1 MNLKFIGLSLI
12 LVLTVLCGFGF
23 GGEIFAAG
31 EGWCAPVNFGSAR
44 ITAAAVGTPD
54 RGNGVTVFGMT
65 EPAVTGMEKLLP
77 DSWKN
82 PDLSVN
88 MRKFSPAASRGCR
101 ERRGKGFAPISVTG
115 CGTGFIRN
123 CRSGGRLLCRSV
135 EFPAVTGN
143 SGI

>member
-12 LVLTVLCGFGF
+12 LVLTALCGFGF

-77 DSWKN
+77 DSWKK
-82 PDLSVN
+82 S
-88 MRKFSPAASRGCR
+88 
-101 ERRGKGFAPISVTG
+101 
-115 CGTGFIRN
+115 GFIGEYAEVQPCGEQGFHPDFRGRPRHRLYSELPAG
-123 CRSGGRLLCRSV
+123 RSPPVPFC
-135 EFPAVTGN
+135 
-143 SGI
+143 

>member
-12 LVLTVLCGFGF
+12 LVLTALCGFGF

-77 DSWKN
+77 DSWKK
-82 PDLSVN
+82 S
-88 MRKFSPAASRGCR
+88 
-101 ERRGKGFAPISVTG
+101 
-115 CGTGFIRN
+115 GFIGEYAEVQPGGEQGLPGTAGKKFHPDFRGRPRHRLYSELPAG
-123 CRSGGRLLCRSV
+123 RSPPVPFC
-135 EFPAVTGN
+135 
-143 SGI
+143 

>member
-44 ITAAAVGTPD
+44 ITAAAVGTSD

-77 DSWKN
+77 DSWKK
-82 PDLSVN
+82 S
-88 MRKFSPAASRGCR
+88 
-101 ERRGKGFAPISVTG
+101 
-115 CGTGFIRN
+115 GFIGEYAEVQPCGEQGLPGTAGKRLRPDFRDRLRHRLYSKLPVG
-123 CRSGGRLLCRSV
+123 RSPPVSFC
-135 EFPAVTGN
+135 
-143 SGI
+143 